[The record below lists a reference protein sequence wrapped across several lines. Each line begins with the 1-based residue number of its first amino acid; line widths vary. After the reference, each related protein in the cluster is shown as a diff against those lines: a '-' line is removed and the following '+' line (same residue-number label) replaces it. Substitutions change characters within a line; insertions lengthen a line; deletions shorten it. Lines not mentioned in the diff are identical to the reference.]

1 MTQVQW
7 KPTRQTCC
15 DGAAQVVEPFPSQ
28 AACPRALLS
37 ACHSSE
43 PTRLPQLNVEPQ
55 LGQRA
60 VQVVGLSPASRP
72 APCVSASRI
81 KGSGGLLLV
90 LVGPACHVWPED
102 GEQGGG
108 TVGKGPGPRVRQ
120 RHKPTDSR

>member
-43 PTRLPQLNVEPQ
+43 PTRLPQLT

-60 VQVVGLSPASRP
+60 VQDVGLSPASRP

-81 KGSGGLLLV
+81 KGSGALLLV
-90 LVGPACHVWPED
+90 LVGPAC
-102 GEQGGG
+102 
-108 TVGKGPGPRVRQ
+108 RV
-120 RHKPTDSR
+120 